1 VCRTAVIPGV
11 ISSKERGLKLKTC
24 RNIIDASFRAM
35 VRDARAV
42 DELIDKDPFAALE
55 WPRAEETEP
64 DPFTENERDRIL
76 NHFGNKAPFYY
87 PFIYSLFWT
96 GMRPSG
102 ATALR
107 WSSID
112 FNTGTVA
119 ITRSRHL
126 RGENSPKNESQ
137 SENNSFAA
145 QGY

>member
-76 NHFGNKAPFYY
+76 NHFGNVLLPVHLLT
-87 PFIYSLFWT
+87 ILD
-96 GMRPSG
+96 G
-102 ATALR
+102 
-107 WSSID
+107 D
-112 FNTGTVA
+112 ETV
-119 ITRSRHL
+119 
-126 RGENSPKNESQ
+126 GGNSP
-137 SENNSFAA
+137 
-145 QGY
+145 